1 VEKLSNPSYVT
12 RLLAQSEIRLQKKWG
27 QNFLIDENILR
38 KIIETAELQQQ
49 DHVLEVGAGIGTLTQ
64 KLAENAGRVT
74 AFEIDLRLQPVLQKT
89 LALYQNVTVRFE
101 DALKADYSDICKE
114 GPLKLV
120 ANLPYNVAT
129 PLLYRW
135 LKNESACFS
144 LLVCMVQKE
153 VAQRIVA
160 VPGSKDYGTLS
171 VICQYATEAE
181 IAFIVPRTVFLP
193 RPDVE
198 SAVVKLSPVKQREL
212 TEQQE
217 QVFFQVVEAA
227 FAKRR
232 KTLFNALSTA
242 LNIAKEELS
251 VLGKKARLDL
261 NRRGETLTV
270 KEFASLARLLYN
282 KGS

>member
-1 VEKLSNPSYVT
+1 M
-12 RLLAQSEIRLQKKWG
+12 
-27 QNFLIDENILR
+27 
-38 KIIETAELQQQ
+38 
-49 DHVLEVGAGIGTLTQ
+49 
-64 KLAENAGRVT
+64 
-74 AFEIDLRLQPVLQKT
+74 
-89 LALYQNVTVRFE
+89 
-101 DALKADYSDICKE
+101 
-114 GPLKLV
+114 

-135 LKNESACFS
+135 LKMN
-144 LLVCMVQKE
+144 LLVLACLSVWYKKRWP
-153 VAQRIVA
+153 RIVA